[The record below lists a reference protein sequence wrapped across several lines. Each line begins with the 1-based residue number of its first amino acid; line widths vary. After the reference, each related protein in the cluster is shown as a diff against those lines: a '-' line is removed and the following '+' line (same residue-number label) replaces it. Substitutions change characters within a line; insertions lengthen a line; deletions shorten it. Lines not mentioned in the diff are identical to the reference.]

1 MHSIAIMIPAR
12 MESGRFRGKPLALIN
27 GKPMILHVIDRCVEA
42 NLSIP
47 IIVLTDSDE
56 IQSVVVDYGFECMLT
71 SNHPTGSDRIAEANS
86 KLNYDYVINVQG
98 DEPVFN
104 PSDIRKSVD
113 FLIRN
118 NFHAITGYTELN
130 DEKEFLDF
138 NTIKIVV
145 GNNSKLVYV
154 SRSPIPGSKS
164 GRFKSASR
172 QVCLYGYS
180 RETLN
185 KFKDLA
191 QSSNEIAEDHE
202 LLRLV
207 DNGFNIGAIELSNMS
222 IPVDVPSDIKLA
234 EEALRRLI

>member
-1 MHSIAIMIPAR
+1 MSSIAIMIPAR
-12 MESGRFRGKPLALIN
+12 MESGRFPGKPLARIN

-47 IIVLTDSDE
+47 IIVLTDSSE
-56 IQSVVVDYGFECMLT
+56 IQSEVLNYGFECMLT

-86 KLNYDYVINVQG
+86 KLRYDFVINVQG
-98 DEPVFN
+98 DEPIFN
-104 PSDIRKSVD
+104 PLDIKKSAEFLLQND
-113 FLIRN
+113 FD
-118 NFHAITGYTELN
+118 AITGYTKLN

-138 NTIKIVV
+138 NTIKIVI
-145 GNNSKLVYV
+145 GSNSKIIYV

-164 GRFKSASR
+164 GQFKSANR

-185 KFKDLA
+185 KFYNLA
-191 QSSNEIAEDHE
+191 RSSNEIAEDHE
-202 LLRLV
+202 LLRLI
-207 DNGFNIGAIELSNMS
+207 DNGFNIGAIELSDMS

-234 EEALRRLI
+234 EDALLRLI

>member
-1 MHSIAIMIPAR
+1 MYSIAIMIPAR

-47 IIVLTDSDE
+47 IIVLTDSVE
-56 IQSVVVDYGFECMLT
+56 IQSEVANYGFECMLT

-86 KLNYDYVINVQG
+86 KLNYDFVINVQG

-104 PSDIRKSVD
+104 PSDIRKSAE

-164 GRFKSASR
+164 GRFKSANR

-234 EEALRRLI
+234 EEALRRLV